1 VLERILR
8 GIETTVYAT
17 FGTDGTPT
25 NPSPDSATVT
35 ITRDDGTVLVT
46 DDPTADAG
54 TGVFSYTF
62 TTAQAASLDLFDVA
76 WTATFNGS
84 PQTIH
89 TYVEVVGGFLFT
101 EAEARAVKPLDDTN
115 KYTDAEII
123 AGRTLAEAALEDACG
138 LSFVPRYFREKVDG
152 LGVGDV
158 LLTKPRPL
166 TITAATVDGTALSAD
181 QLADLELYRDGR
193 VYNPSGW
200 AEGRRNVVLTGTA
213 GFQFPPPRV
222 GRACLLLAKRFLVDS
237 PLNDR
242 TTVFNHGDGSS
253 EFFVTAGVRDA
264 VFDVPEANAIV
275 QDYGVRGAG

>member
-1 VLERILR
+1 MVDP
-8 GIETTVYAT
+8 G
-17 FGTDGTPT
+17 
-25 NPSPDSATVT
+25 TVT
-35 ITRDDGTVLVT
+35 LTLTRENGTVIAMGQAT
-46 DDPTADAG
+46 TG
-54 TGVFSYTF
+54 TGATARSF
-62 TTAQAASLDLFDVA
+62 TLTTTHTASLDLLRLDWVS
-76 WTATFNGS
+76 ATKGTLTTF
-84 PQTIH
+84 
-89 TYVEVVGGFLFT
+89 VEIVGGFLFSLT
-101 EAEARAVKPLDDTN
+101 EARNVKPLDNTST
-115 KYTDAEII
+115 YTTAKLI

-158 LLTKPRPL
+158 LLTRPRPL
-166 TITAATVDGTALSAD
+166 TITAATVDGTAVSDLTT
-181 QLADLELYRDGR
+181 LELYRDGR
-193 VYNPSGW
+193 VYNPNGW

-213 GFQFPPPRV
+213 GYQFPPPRV